1 MSRIEEIQKE
11 ISMLIEDEKYWTY
24 CLNDPKEVTTPL
36 VRESLSYIKRKI
48 PYLKAEIAVIKNNDN
63 SNFYE
68 PIPKG
73 DPDGLDADEANFDED
88 LE

>member
-1 MSRIEEIQKE
+1 MTDRECKCDKYMSIW
-11 ISMLIEDEKYWTY
+11 SD
-24 CLNDPKEVTTPL
+24 
-36 VRESLSYIKRKI
+36 
-48 PYLKAEIAVIKNNDN
+48 VIRHEAGCIN
-63 SNFYE
+63 SNSFYE